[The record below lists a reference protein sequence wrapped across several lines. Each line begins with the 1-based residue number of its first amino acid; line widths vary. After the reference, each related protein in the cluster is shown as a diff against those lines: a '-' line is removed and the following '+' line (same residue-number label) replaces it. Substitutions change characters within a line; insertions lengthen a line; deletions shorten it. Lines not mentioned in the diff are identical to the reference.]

1 MFDQT
6 MSVPFVDFKPL
17 EKAINQ
23 ELHSAFERVLNN
35 SWYIDGKED
44 ERFEKE
50 FADFCGVKY
59 CIGCGNGLDALVL
72 ILKAY
77 GISEGDEV
85 IVPSNTFIATALAVS
100 YTGAEPVFVEPTLEY
115 YNIDVNRI
123 EEKITSKT
131 KAIVAVHVY
140 GQPADMDCII

>member
-6 MSVPFVDFKPL
+6 MRVPFVDFKPL

-72 ILKAY
+72 ILKANH
-77 GISEGDEV
+77 V
-85 IVPSNTFIATALAVS
+85 LCL
-100 YTGAEPVFVEPTLEY
+100 PTCP
-115 YNIDVNRI
+115 D
-123 EEKITSKT
+123 
-131 KAIVAVHVY
+131 
-140 GQPADMDCII
+140 